1 MFAYVYFNCGSGNHR
16 KWFLACY
23 FQPISISVIN
33 IYCHT
38 TNNSVQLDL
47 VSCIFLTNS
56 ASGYHKQI
64 SLKSLN
70 SQIMITMRLIK
81 MAIILIFHFHY
92 RQILKAYYEKTFHQ
106 SGQIYFITT
115 FALRLLSTCISLCV
129 NIFDVNRHRT
139 IFQCLGNYQ
148 ILHDVQKISYTPG
161 FGAK

>member
-1 MFAYVYFNCGSGNHR
+1 MFAYVYFNCDSGNHR
-16 KWFLACY
+16 KGLLACY
-23 FQPISISVIN
+23 FYPISISVIN
-33 IYCHT
+33 IYCHS

-47 VSCIFLTNS
+47 VSCIFRTNS

-81 MAIILIFHFHY
+81 MAIILIFHFHQ

-106 SGQIYFITT
+106 SGQIYQITT
-115 FALRLLSTCISLCV
+115 IALRLLSTCIPLCV
-129 NIFDVNRHRT
+129 NIFDANRHMA
-139 IFQCLGNYQ
+139 IFQCLRNYQ
-148 ILHDVQKISYTPG
+148 ILHDVQKISYKPC